1 MIDEFIEDELI
12 ESVVKIGNHER
23 IIKECEPNI
32 FCPQELKVWMVKR
45 TLYAWG
51 LLENELYKRY
61 RRSNTRN
68 FYFKQGGNT

>member
-32 FCPQELKVWMVKR
+32 FCPQELKSWMVKR

-51 LLENELYKRY
+51 LLEDELYK
-61 RRSNTRN
+61 NTRESISETSISN
-68 FYFKQGGNT
+68 EGD